1 MLLIIF
7 DGNFD
12 IPDGCMFQISK
23 ASKKTEEDSEDESNK
38 TSSNQGEEDE
48 AKLSLLACERS
59 KPRENA
65 RSRGEAARGRGSLI
79 NFHFHPGNPGTPQ
92 SMKIVTAN
100 VRQIRKVTTACQVS
114 LDSRGRVELFI
125 YKSLSQQH

>member
-1 MLLIIF
+1 MFLIIL

-12 IPDGCMFQISK
+12 IPDGCMFRISK

-48 AKLSLLACERS
+48 AKLLACEQLSNLGERS
-59 KPRENA
+59 KPRKNA
-65 RSRGEAARGRGSLI
+65 RLRGEAARGRGSLI

-92 SMKIVTAN
+92 SMNTVPAN
-100 VRQIRKVTTACQVS
+100 VPPIRKVTTAACQVETAE
-114 LDSRGRVELFI
+114 GA
-125 YKSLSQQH
+125 

>member
-38 TSSNQGEEDE
+38 ISSNQGEEDE
-48 AKLSLLACERS
+48 EKLSLLACEQALLFGRAKQALRERAIEGRS
-59 KPRENA
+59 CEGQRISHKFSFPPWKPRDSAKHEN
-65 RSRGEAARGRGSLI
+65 GR
-79 NFHFHPGNPGTPQ
+79 
-92 SMKIVTAN
+92 
-100 VRQIRKVTTACQVS
+100 RKRPA
-114 LDSRGRVELFI
+114 D
-125 YKSLSQQH
+125 